1 MRRQQEIKRYAKM
14 FLNATGL
21 EGAPEALSEL
31 MFIKSLIIKSV
42 EFMSLLEN
50 PLFTVAERGIA
61 VKGLSQRLKLSDST
75 VSLILYL
82 SERRIISMLP
92 ELIHTATA
100 LYLEKK
106 KMAKAVVTT
115 PSVVDKK
122 HEERLRASLKSI
134 TGLDMDIE
142 YIIDPS
148 IIGGMMVR
156 VGSTMYDSSIK
167 GQLRLLKDDIMK
179 G

>member
-1 MRRQQEIKRYAKM
+1 MRRRQEIKRYAKM

-31 MFIKSLIIKSV
+31 VIIKDLITENV
-42 EFMSLLEN
+42 EFMRLLEN
-50 PLFTVAERGIA
+50 PLFTGEERERA
-61 VKGLSQRLKLSDST
+61 VKGLSQRLKFSDNT
-75 VSLILYL
+75 VRFILYL
-82 SERRIISMLP
+82 SERRIISRLP
-92 ELIHTATA
+92 ELIHTATT

-106 KMAKAVVTT
+106 NMAKAVVTT
-115 PSVVDKK
+115 PTVVDKK
-122 HEERLRASLKSI
+122 YEERLRTSLKSI
-134 TGLDMDIE
+134 TGMEVDME

-148 IIGGMMVR
+148 VIGGMMVR

>member
-14 FLNATGL
+14 FLNTTGL
-21 EGAPEALSEL
+21 EAAPEAISEL
-31 MFIKSLIIKSV
+31 VTIKVLLTKNV
-42 EFMSLLEN
+42 EFMRLLEN
-50 PLFTVAERGIA
+50 PLFTGEERERA
-61 VKGLSQRLKLSDST
+61 VKELSQRLKLSDNT
-75 VSLILYL
+75 VRFILYW
-82 SERRIISMLP
+82 SERRIISSLT
-92 ELIHTATA
+92 ELIDTVTV

-106 KMAKAVVTT
+106 NMAKAVVTT
-115 PSVVDKK
+115 PAVIDKK
-122 HEERLRASLKSI
+122 YDERLRASLKSI
-134 TGLDMDIE
+134 TGMDMDME

-148 IIGGMMVR
+148 VIGGMMVR